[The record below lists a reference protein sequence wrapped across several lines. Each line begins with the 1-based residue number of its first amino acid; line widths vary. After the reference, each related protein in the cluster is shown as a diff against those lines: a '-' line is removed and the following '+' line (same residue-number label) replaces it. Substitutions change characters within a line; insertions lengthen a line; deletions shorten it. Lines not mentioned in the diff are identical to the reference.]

1 MAHFSL
7 DFHVDRGIKE
17 LQMSEEYQGSVMP
30 DVHENQMVI
39 DFRTFEFD
47 YDWNIIV
54 RKLDQES
61 IPLYLEFSH
70 TVLASPI
77 GSLVVVR

>member
-17 LQMSEEYQGSVMP
+17 LQMSEEYQSSVMP
-30 DVHENQMVI
+30 DENQMVI